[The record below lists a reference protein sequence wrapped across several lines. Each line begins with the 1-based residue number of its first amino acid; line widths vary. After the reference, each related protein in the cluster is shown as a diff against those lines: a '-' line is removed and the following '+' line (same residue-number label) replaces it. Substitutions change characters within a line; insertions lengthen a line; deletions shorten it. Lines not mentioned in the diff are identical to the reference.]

1 MLIAVVGVAL
11 VTWVLLSSRRYGVP
25 VLLSSGRYWVPEPWC
40 LAPVAGPSGSAT
52 SLALLPSVALLLPG
66 MAAAAGGRM
75 VVALRAVE
83 THAVFTKGFIV
94 HCTL

>member
-1 MLIAVVGVAL
+1 MLIAVVGIAL
-11 VTWVLLSSRRYGVP
+11 VTWVLLSSRRDGVP
-25 VLLSSGRYWVPEPWC
+25 VLLSSGRYWVPESWC
-40 LAPVAGPSGSAT
+40 LAPVAGPCGSAPG
-52 SLALLPSVALLLPG
+52 LALLPSVALLLPG
-66 MAAAAGGRM
+66 MAAGGRM

>member
-1 MLIAVVGVAL
+1 MLIVVVGIAL
-11 VTWVLLSSRRYGVP
+11 VTWVLLSSGRDGVP
-25 VLLSSGRYWVPEPWC
+25 VLLSSGRYGVPESWC
-40 LAPVAGPSGSAT
+40 LAPVAGPCGSST
-52 SLALLPSVALLLPG
+52 GLALLPSVALLPG
-66 MAAAAGGRM
+66 MAAGGRM